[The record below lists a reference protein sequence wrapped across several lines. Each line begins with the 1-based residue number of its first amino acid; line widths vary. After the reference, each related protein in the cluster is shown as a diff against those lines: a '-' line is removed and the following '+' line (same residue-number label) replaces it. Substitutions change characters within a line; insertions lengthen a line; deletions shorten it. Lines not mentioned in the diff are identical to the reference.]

1 MCGPSGSQRLPGGG
15 GGGGF
20 IPLGLSFL
28 PQDTRRLRAE
38 NADPRLGCRNS
49 PWYRLDYCQH

>member
-1 MCGPSGSQRLPGGG
+1 MGHRGARGCREAA